1 MKIGYAL
8 SGGAGYG
15 FAHIGVLKVLE
26 KNNIKPDVIVG
37 TSVGSLI
44 GGLLASGLSI
54 SEIENMAIK
63 LSWDKILKFTLPKE
77 GLISIDGLIEFIGKN
92 IKIKNIEETKIKFAA
107 IATDLCENKEKVFDK
122 GSISKAIRASCS
134 LPGIFTPYK
143 DGQHIYVDGGLINHL
158 PVKTTFEMG
167 VDFVI
172 AIDVTTKAFG
182 LQIKHVDIFN
192 ILWKSLQ
199 IMIQKNTALENFEK
213 YFGNLVIITPDIS
226 NYNPFDL
233 TKKFE
238 IIKKGE
244 IAAEENI
251 EYILKKIREKIPLKE
266 KIKNIF
272 KKKD

>member
-8 SGGAGYG
+8 GGGVGYG
-15 FAHIGVLKVLE
+15 FAHIGALKVLE
-26 KNNIKPDVIVG
+26 KNNIKPDIIAG

-54 SEIENMAIK
+54 NEIENMSIK

-77 GLISIDGLIEFIGKN
+77 GLISIDGLNEFIEKN
-92 IKIKNIEETKIKFAA
+92 VKIKNIEQTKIKFAA
-107 IATDLCENKEKVFDK
+107 IATDLCDNKEKVFDR
-122 GSISKAIRASCS
+122 GPISNAIRASCS

-143 DGQHIYVDGGLINHL
+143 DGQHIYVDGGLINNV
-158 PVKTTFEMG
+158 PVKTAFEMG
-167 VDFVI
+167 ADFVI
-172 AIDVTTKAFG
+172 AIDITAKAFG
-182 LQIKHVDIFN
+182 LHIKQVDIFS

-199 IMIQKNTALENFEK
+199 LMIQKTIALENLEK
-213 YFGNLVIITPDIS
+213 YSENLVIITPDIS

-233 TKKFE
+233 NKKFE

-244 IAAEENI
+244 EAANENI
-251 EYILKKIREKIPLKE
+251 ELILKKIKEKMTLKD

-272 KKKD
+272 KK